1 MSMKLLEYFN
11 YDLQKS
17 LLHHLDPRG
26 KMLFIIIVTCFTILF
41 RELVPLLILLGIVI
55 PLVLMGNFM
64 RKWLK
69 TLLLLLPLL
78 IIIILVDALVINTE
92 YPTTFAFAIALRL
105 IVLTA
110 IFGLYFQT
118 VSPDDLSQML
128 RKFGLPYAFAWA
140 VSTAYRFIP
149 TLAKETEIIFAAQ
162 KSRGLQIDRGN
173 IFKRVRKML
182 PLLIP
187 IFASAMRRSW
197 QLAEAIESRGW
208 NAIKKR
214 TYLYSLKLKWW
225 DYLLI
230 IFSLALFALFLLQA
244 IKQYPYPAWVTWHIP
259 AKYELE
265 RLLGIAWS
273 WFKGLFQK

>member
-1 MSMKLLEYFN
+1 MSMKILEYFD
-11 YDLQKS
+11 YELKKS
-17 LLHHLDPRG
+17 ILHHLDPRG
-26 KMLFIIIVTCFTILF
+26 KMLFIIVVTCITILF
-41 RELVPLLILLGIVI
+41 KEIVPLLIILGII
-55 PLVLMGNFM
+55 TPLVLLGDFL
-64 RKWLK
+64 RKWLR
-69 TLLLLLPLL
+69 TLLILLPLL
-78 IIIILVDALVINTE
+78 IIIVVLDALLIKVD
-92 YPTTFAFAIALRL
+92 YPTSFAIVIVLRL

-118 VSPDDLSQML
+118 VSPDDISQML
-128 RKFGLPYAFAWA
+128 RKFGVPYSFAWA

-149 TLAKETEIIFAAQ
+149 TLAKETETIFAAQ

-173 IFKRVRKML
+173 IFKRARKML
-182 PLLIP
+182 PLLVP

-225 DYLLI
+225 DYILI
-230 IFSLALFALFLLQA
+230 LVSLALFALFLLQA
-244 IKQYPYPAWVTWHIP
+244 IKQYPYPSWVTWHIP
-259 AKYELE
+259 EKYELR
-265 RLLGIAWS
+265 RLLGIAWN